1 MTRPALLLLA
11 LAACFAA
18 LASAL
23 LPAEGSAR
31 PAPAAVGHL
40 APSATHVHGGT
51 AVSSTLDELSADD
64 AFFADLFDGAA
75 TDLSP
80 EQAAWMLSTAH
91 RMCDLGQ
98 PRAEWV
104 ASLTASGPYVLTVD
118 EAGKL
123 FDVAHGALCPPA
135 SVTVAPAAVVW
146 TSGQPKTYRPAPV
159 RPARRSGAWHWLSA

>member
-23 LPAEGSAR
+23 MPAEGSAR
-31 PAPAAVGHL
+31 PVPAAVGHVA
-40 APSATHVHGGT
+40 APAAHAEVYGGT
-51 AVSSTLDELSADD
+51 AVSSTLDGLSADR

-80 EQAAWMLSTAH
+80 AQAAWMVSTAH

-98 PRAEWV
+98 PRADWV
-104 ASLTASGPYVLTVD
+104 VSLTVSGPYVLTAD

-123 FDVAHGALCPPA
+123 FDVAHGAYCPE
-135 SVTVAPAAVVW
+135 TAPAVAAA
-146 TSGQPKTYRPAPV
+146 G
-159 RPARRSGAWHWLSA
+159 PARPVAAVASPAATAG